1 MGRIWAGGPIVNLHH
16 HFLHFAYLTL
26 GRPALEVITCAV
38 NPYLPL
44 GRQLAAKRRGSE
56 MSSSSKEAILAAARR
71 TAQAD
76 GYSGLKFRDLADE
89 VGIKAASIY
98 HHFPSKADLGA
109 AVARRY
115 WEDTAANLESL
126 LAETSNPGRCLRRYP
141 DVFRKSLESD
151 NRMCLCSF
159 MAAEYDDLPEAVKQ
173 EVQTFADVNVAW
185 LSKVLIAAAV
195 VNSGESEQRARA
207 IFAAVAGAQL
217 MARSRSD
224 ISLYDAL
231 IDSYRVAGL
240 LPA

>member
-1 MGRIWAGGPIVNLHH
+1 
-16 HFLHFAYLTL
+16 
-26 GRPALEVITCAV
+26 
-38 NPYLPL
+38 
-44 GRQLAAKRRGSE
+44 
-56 MSSSSKEAILAAARR
+56 MSLSSKEAILAAARR
-71 TAQAD
+71 TAQAH
-76 GYSGLKFRDLADE
+76 GYSGLNFRDLADE

-115 WEDTAANLESL
+115 WENTAADLDSM
-126 LAETSNPGRCLRRYP
+126 LAETSDPVRSLHQYP
-141 DVFRKSLESD
+141 DIFRKSLEAD

-159 MAAEYDDLPEAVKQ
+159 MSAEYDDLPEAVKK

-185 LSKVLIAAAV
+185 LSKVLSAAAV

-224 ISLYDAL
+224 ISLFDSL
-231 IDSYRVAGL
+231 IESYRVAGL
-240 LPA
+240 LPEQTVQSSISSDLAKKRVRSKGR